1 MKSHTG
7 TTMSLGKGSIYSTS
21 IRQKLNTKSPTGAV
35 LVGVDDVMPMV
46 LWLRCFYEAQGY
58 RVDGSGMFQDN
69 QIEILLE
76 KNERA
81 SSSKRIKHINIRYF
95 FVPDRVNA
103 GEVSIKYCPTYDMVR
118 DYFTKPMQG
127 AKFREFRDAILN
139 VQDGQMIDYQLCT
152 RVHWRKDENSDKDQ
166 VKGKTYGDIPR
177 MVNT

>member
-81 SSSKRIKHINIRYF
+81 SSSKRIKHINIWYF
-95 FVPDRVNA
+95 FVPD
-103 GEVSIKYCPTYDMVR
+103 
-118 DYFTKPMQG
+118 
-127 AKFREFRDAILN
+127 
-139 VQDGQMIDYQLCT
+139 
-152 RVHWRKDENSDKDQ
+152 
-166 VKGKTYGDIPR
+166 
-177 MVNT
+177 